1 MEKELIIT
9 KTPLR
14 RKYRSNHVSVNTLDL
29 PIIIADLKQKH
40 IWANGELKTKVLLK
54 NPDKQIILTAMKEST
69 EIDSFQA
76 NDSITFQIMEGKVR
90 FHIRNESV
98 TLGKGQLF
106 TIHENIKYRFTT
118 KEESVLLVTINGGII
133 QMSNN

>member
-9 KTPLR
+9 KTRQR
-14 RKYRSNHVSVNTLDL
+14 RKYRSNQVLVNSFDL
-29 PIIIADLKQKH
+29 PAIIAELKQKQT
-40 IWANGELKTKVLLK
+40 WANGELKTKVLLK
-54 NPDKQIILTAMKEST
+54 NPEKQIILTAMKEST

-98 TLGKGQLF
+98 TLGKGQFF
-106 TIHENIKYRFTT
+106 TIHENIKYRFIT
-118 KEESVLLVTINGGII
+118 KKESVLLVTINGGII